1 MDPVTGAISIFQA
14 CLQGYRV
21 IAQAVEVGSDSALW
35 DVLMRIELTRFEV
48 WGRELGFL
56 DEKTGKER
64 APEELK
70 DALADVLQIES
81 ARNLVRD
88 ILTWLK
94 KLLDEFKQAASRY
107 NLQPNTAPTK
117 AATDVKQ
124 KRLHRFEAY
133 AAKVWKSSKDF
144 TMRLLLVINDK
155 DKMKELLKNLKA
167 CNDGLENVLSVS
179 QRAMAAKALP
189 SKVLIDFDDAE
200 HLGILTK
207 PGGGRV
213 DEPPPSYSQQ
223 GALHIQQGS
232 SRVDEGPNDPRVHR
246 LLAETARVKQLC
258 IRPVNIQERSSLTRY
273 QLHSGNFFIP
283 DTPKNSSKEVIWPV
297 SEGQYQFYQGSYGPV
312 VVEWRLPDPL
322 SLATDISAE
331 ELVQRRSMVVDLLHQ
346 TSKLTAANY
355 HVLDCFG
362 WFESTGQTDNGKSCK
377 LVGFASKIPSWADV
391 GRKPVTLH
399 ELLTTA
405 FASEEP
411 GSAPSLRTRFQLAR
425 DIAEAVYQ
433 LQCSRWLHR
442 MLSSHQVIFFYD
454 EQTTELRYDTP
465 YLIGLQYSRPDD
477 QKEPE
482 QTGRYA
488 QIRSEGMS
496 KNLGSLGIYLHPEL
510 LEHSGRRYRRSDD
523 VYSLGMILFEIAFWE
538 PLQAF
543 EKGETPQTSGEV
555 SRRSKE
561 ILKTAKIE
569 LDAEVGPVYQQV
581 VLSCLE
587 GLRAPSPNAGE
598 LEDQYPGIPPG
609 PPLPRPQAQRTVEY
623 DGSYRGE
630 DPEYDLESEVLW
642 RVVRELEK
650 CRV

>member
-1 MDPVTGAISIFQA
+1 MDPATGSIAIFQA

-21 IAQAVEVGSDSALW
+21 IAQAVEVGSDSVLW

-56 DEKTGKER
+56 DEKTGKEI
-64 APEELK
+64 PPKELK
-70 DALADVLQIES
+70 DTLADVLQIES

-94 KLLDEFKQAASRY
+94 KLLDEFKQAANRY
-107 NLQPNTAPTK
+107 NLQPNTPPLK

-124 KRLHRFEAY
+124 RRLHRFEAY

-155 DKMKELLKNLKA
+155 DKMTDLLKNLKA

-189 SKVLIDFDDAE
+189 SKVLVDYDDPE
-200 HLGILTK
+200 HLSVFTA
-207 PGGGRV
+207 PSASRV
-213 DEPPPSYSQQ
+213 DAPPPYVQP

-232 SRVDEGPNDPRVHR
+232 SRVEDGPNDPRVHR

-258 IRPVNIQERSSLTRY
+258 IRPVYIQERSSLTRY
-273 QLHSGNFFIP
+273 QLHTGNFHIP
-283 DTPKNSSKEVIWPV
+283 NVPRNSSREVIWPV

-322 SLATDISAE
+322 SLATDISTE

-346 TSKLTAANY
+346 TSKLAAADY

-362 WFESTGQTDNGKSCK
+362 WFESTGQTNDGKSCK

-391 GRKPVTLH
+391 GRKPVTLN

-405 FASEEP
+405 FASDEP
-411 GSAPSLRTRFQLAR
+411 GGAPSLRTRFQLAR

-442 MLSSHQVIFFYD
+442 MLSSHQILFFYD
-454 EQTTELRYDTP
+454 EQTTELRYDSP

-477 QKEPE
+477 QKEPK
-482 QTGRYA
+482 QSGRPA
-488 QIRSEGMS
+488 QMRSEGMA

-510 LEHSGRRYRRSDD
+510 LEHRGRRYRRSDD
-523 VYSLGMILFEIAFWE
+523 LYSLGMILFEIAFWE

-543 EKGETPQTSGEV
+543 EKGDDPQTSSEV

-561 ILKTAKIE
+561 ILKTAKVE

-581 VLSCLE
+581 VLGCLE
-587 GLRAPSPNAGE
+587 GLREQLSNAGDSG
-598 LEDQYPGIPPG
+598 DQFGPGNPAAPPHPLHHR
-609 PPLPRPQAQRTVEY
+609 PPIMDY
-623 DGSYRGE
+623 DGIYRGE
-630 DPEYDLESEVLW
+630 DPEYDLESHVLW

>member
-1 MDPVTGAISIFQA
+1 MDPATGSIAIFQA

-21 IAQAVEVGSDSALW
+21 IAQAVEVGSDSVLW

-56 DEKTGKER
+56 DEKTGKEI
-64 APEELK
+64 PPNELK
-70 DALADVLQIES
+70 DTLADILRIES

-107 NLQPNTAPTK
+107 NLQPNTPP
-117 AATDVKQ
+117 VKTGKQ
-124 KRLHRFEAY
+124 RRLHRFEAY
-133 AAKVWKSSKDF
+133 AAKVWKSSKDL

-155 DKMKELLKNLKA
+155 DKMTDLLKNLKA

-179 QRAMAAKALP
+179 QRAMAARALP
-189 SKVLIDFDDAE
+189 SKVLVDYDDPE
-200 HLGILTK
+200 HLSVFSV
-207 PGGGRV
+207 PASRV
-213 DEPPPSYSQQ
+213 DAPPSYDQL

-232 SRVDEGPNDPRVHR
+232 SRVEEGPNDPRVHR

-258 IRPVNIQERSSLTRY
+258 IRPVVIQERILLTRY
-273 QLHSGNFFIP
+273 QLHTANFHIP
-283 DTPKNSSKEVIWPV
+283 NMPRNSSKEVIWPV

-312 VVEWRLPDPL
+312 IVEWRLPDPL
-322 SLATDISAE
+322 SLVTDISTE

-346 TSKLTAANY
+346 TSKLTAADY

-362 WFESTGQTDNGKSCK
+362 WFESTGQTDDGKSCK

-391 GRKPVTLH
+391 GRKPVTLN

-405 FASEEP
+405 FASDEP
-411 GSAPSLRTRFQLAR
+411 GGAPSLRTRFQLAR

-433 LQCSRWLHR
+433 LQCSRWVHR
-442 MLSSHQVIFFYD
+442 MLSSHQILFFYD
-454 EQTTELRYDTP
+454 EQTTELRYDSP

-477 QKEPE
+477 QKEQLEPS
-482 QTGRYA
+482 GRPA

-510 LEHSGRRYRRSDD
+510 LEHRGRRYRRSDD
-523 VYSLGMILFEIAFWE
+523 LYSLGTILFEIAFWE

-543 EKGETPQTSGEV
+543 EKGDNPQTSSEV
-555 SRRSKE
+555 TKRSKE
-561 ILKTAKIE
+561 ILKTAKVE

-581 VLSCLE
+581 VLGCLE
-587 GLRAPSPNAGE
+587 GLRQQSSNDQFRAGNSAAPP
-598 LEDQYPGIPPG
+598 
-609 PPLPRPQAQRTVEY
+609 PPLHPRPEIMDY
-623 DGSYRGE
+623 DGLYRGE
-630 DPEYDLESEVLW
+630 DPEYDLESDVLW